1 MTPIDRARIATL
13 IPHAGTMCLLDS
25 VLRWDASSVR
35 CLTRRHA
42 RDDNPLRRPDGTLGA
57 ACGIEIAAQAMA
69 VHGRLVAEGAGSSG
83 NGYLASLRDVHL
95 RRARLDDVADDLVVD
110 AERLMGDVHSAVY
123 HFALGSGG
131 VEFLSGRATVL
142 LDAVPE

>member
-1 MTPIDRARIATL
+1 MTPIDRARIAAL

-42 RDDNPLRRPDGTLGA
+42 RDDNPMRRPDGTLGA

-83 NGYLASLRDVHL
+83 NGYLAGLRDVHL
-95 RRARLDDVADDLVVD
+95 RRARLDNIADDLVVD
-110 AERLMGDVHSAVY
+110 AERLMGDAYSAVY
-123 HFALGSGG
+123 RFALGSSG
-131 VEFLSGRATVL
+131 VELLSGRATVL
-142 LDAVPE
+142 LGVFPK